1 MSYNLGF
8 RTVLTRINLHIA
20 PMKTESAAN
29 TSATPLRFRKT
40 LSLPGM
46 LQQVRNAFGKI
57 IDTCKGSEYALIDV
71 LMSGLAIFWLKY
83 SALLKFDE
91 NRNEPKIRANLARL
105 FGVEQAPCDTQ
116 LRKRLDEVSPEDM
129 RPAFMRLHHQ
139 LQRQHV
145 LDEYRYLGG
154 ILLSVDGTGQFSST
168 KISCSE
174 CCARRR
180 GDDEQ
185 EYYHQLLGAAIVHPD
200 KAQVFPVFP
209 ETITHQDGERKND
222 CERNAAKRLLPAL
235 RAAFPQ
241 RKFIVLEDSLQA
253 NGPHIK
259 QLKELNFSYIIMA
272 KPADHTAL
280 FREVNR
286 RLMAGETH
294 AFERQDRHGVIRGYR
309 WVNDLALN
317 ASHPHLRV
325 NFLDHWEID
334 KQGRLHQFTFITDIP
349 LTEQNVILVAKA
361 GRARWK
367 VENETFNT
375 LKNLGY
381 HLEHNY
387 GHGEKHLASVFANL
401 MMLMF
406 LIDQIQEGC
415 CALFKAARQRFRSR
429 TSLWGKIRGLFL
441 EFYIENWED
450 LFRSIIF
457 GHKARALQ
465 PDTS

>member
-1 MSYNLGF
+1 
-8 RTVLTRINLHIA
+8 
-20 PMKTESAAN
+20 MKTNARTNSK
-29 TSATPLRFRKT
+29 ATPLRFRKT
-40 LSLPGM
+40 LSIPGM
-46 LQQVRNAFGKI
+46 LKQVRSAFGKI
-57 IDTCKGSEYALIDV
+57 VDTCKGSEYGLIDV

-83 SALLKFDE
+83 PSLLKFDE
-91 NRNEPKIRANLARL
+91 KRTEPKIRANLASL
-105 FGVEQAPCDTQ
+105 FRVKQAPCDTQ
-116 LRKRLDEVSPEDM
+116 MRTRLDEVTPEDL
-129 RPAFMRLHHQ
+129 RPAFVQLHHQ

-145 LDEYRYLGG
+145 LDDYRYLGAL
-154 ILLSVDGTGQFSST
+154 LLSVDGTGQFSST
-168 KISCSE
+168 KIRCPE
-174 CCARRR
+174 CCERK
-180 GDDEQ
+180 Q
-185 EYYHQLLGAAIVHPD
+185 EDGEKAYYHQLLGAAIVHPD

-259 QLKELNFSYIIMA
+259 ELKRLGFSFIIMV
-272 KPADHTAL
+272 KPGDHAAL
-280 FREVNR
+280 FTEVNR
-286 RLMAGETH
+286 RLMAGETQE
-294 AFERQDRHGVIRGYR
+294 FERPDRHGVIRGYR
-309 WVNDLALN
+309 FVNDVALN
-317 ASHPHLRV
+317 ASHPDIRV

-334 KQGRLHQFTFITDIP
+334 KQGQLHQFTFITDIQ
-349 LTEQNVILVAKA
+349 LTDQNVILVAKA

-375 LKNLGY
+375 LKNLGD
-381 HLEHNY
+381 HFEHNY
-387 GHGEKHLASVFANL
+387 GHGKKHLASVFANL

-406 LIDQIQEGC
+406 LIDQIQERC

-429 TSLWGKIRGLFL
+429 TSLWEKIRGLFL
-441 EFYIENWED
+441 EFYIESWED

-457 GHKARALQ
+457 GHKARALR

>member
-1 MSYNLGF
+1 
-8 RTVLTRINLHIA
+8 
-20 PMKTESAAN
+20 MKTN
-29 TSATPLRFRKT
+29 TRSNSKASPLRFRKT
-40 LSLPGM
+40 LSIPGM
-46 LQQVRNAFGKI
+46 LKQVRSAFGKI
-57 IDTCKGSEYALIDV
+57 VDTCKGSEYKLIDV

-83 SALLKFDE
+83 PSLLKFDE
-91 NRNEPKIRANLARL
+91 KRNEPKIRANLASL
-105 FGVEQAPCDTQ
+105 FGVKQAPCDTQ
-116 LRKRLDEVSPEDM
+116 LRTRLDEVTPEDL
-129 RPAFMRLHHQ
+129 RPAFVNLHHQ

-145 LDEYRYLGG
+145 LDDYRYLGG

-168 KISCSE
+168 QIRCPE
-174 CCARRR
+174 CCERTHAN
-180 GDDEQ
+180 GEK

-209 ETITHQDGERKND
+209 ETITHQDGEQKND

-241 RKFIVLEDSLQA
+241 RRFIVLEDSLQA

-259 QLKELNFSYIIMA
+259 QLKKLGFSYIIMV
-272 KPADHTAL
+272 KPGDHAAL
-280 FREVNR
+280 FNGVNR

-294 AFERQDRHGVIRGYR
+294 EFERQDRQGVIWGYR
-309 WVNDLALN
+309 FVNDVALN
-317 ASHPHLRV
+317 ASHPDIRV

-334 KQGRLHQFTFITDIP
+334 KQGKLHQFTFVTDIQ
-349 LTEQNVILVAKA
+349 LTDQNVMLVAKA

-381 HLEHNY
+381 HFEHNY
-387 GHGEKHLASVFANL
+387 GHGKKHLASVFANL

-406 LIDQIQEGC
+406 LIDQIQERC
-415 CALFKAARQRFRSR
+415 CALFQAARQRFRSR
-429 TSLWGKIRGLFL
+429 TSLWEKIRGLFL

-450 LFRSIIF
+450 LFLSIIF
-457 GHKARALQ
+457 GHKARALR

>member
-1 MSYNLGF
+1 
-8 RTVLTRINLHIA
+8 
-20 PMKTESAAN
+20 MKTDTHSNRKAL
-29 TSATPLRFRKT
+29 PLRFRKT
-40 LSLPGM
+40 LSIPGM
-46 LQQVRNAFGKI
+46 LKQVRSVFGKI
-57 IDTCKGSEYALIDV
+57 VDTCKGSEYALLDV

-83 SALLKFDE
+83 PSLLKFDE
-91 NRNEPKIRANLARL
+91 KRNEPKIRANLASL
-105 FGVEQAPCDTQ
+105 FGVKQAPCDTQ
-116 LRKRLDEVSPEDM
+116 MRKRLDEVTPEDM
-129 RPAFMRLHHQ
+129 RPTFVRLHHQ

-168 KISCSE
+168 QIRCPE
-174 CCARRR
+174 CCERKHED
-180 GDDEQ
+180 GEK
-185 EYYHQLLGAAIVHPD
+185 EYYHQLLGAAIIHPD

-235 RAAFPQ
+235 RAVFPQ

-259 QLKELNFSYIIMA
+259 QLKTLGYSYIIMV
-272 KPADHTAL
+272 KPGDHTTL
-280 FREVNR
+280 FNEVNR

-294 AFERQDRHGVIRGYR
+294 EFERQDRRGVTWGYR
-309 WVNDLALN
+309 FVNDLALN
-317 ASHPHLRV
+317 ASHPDIRV

-334 KQGRLHQFTFITDIP
+334 PQGELHQFTFITDIQ
-349 LTEQNVILVAKA
+349 LTEQNVMLVAKA

-381 HLEHNY
+381 HFEHNY
-387 GHGEKHLASVFANL
+387 GHGKKHLASVFANL

-406 LIDQIQEGC
+406 LIDQIQELC
-415 CALFKAARQRFRSR
+415 CSLFKAARKRFRSR
-429 TSLWGKIRGLFL
+429 TSLWEKIRGLFF
-441 EFYIENWED
+441 EFYIDKWED
-450 LFRSIIF
+450 VFLSIIH
-457 GHKARALQ
+457 GHTARSLQ

>member
-1 MSYNLGF
+1 
-8 RTVLTRINLHIA
+8 
-20 PMKTESAAN
+20 MKTHTRSNSKA
-29 TSATPLRFRKT
+29 SPLRFRKT
-40 LSLPGM
+40 LSIPGM
-46 LQQVRNAFGKI
+46 LKQVRSALGKI
-57 IDTCKGSEYALIDV
+57 VDTCQGSEYKLIDV

-83 SALLKFDE
+83 PSLLKFDE
-91 NRNEPKIRANLARL
+91 KRTEPKIRANLASL
-105 FGVEQAPCDTQ
+105 FGVKQAPCDTQ
-116 LRKRLDEVSPEDM
+116 MRTRLDEVTPEAI
-129 RPAFMRLHHQ
+129 RPAFVQLHHQ

-145 LDEYRYLGG
+145 LDDYRYLGG

-168 KISCSE
+168 KICCPE
-174 CCARRR
+174 CCERK
-180 GDDEQ
+180 Q
-185 EYYHQLLGAAIVHPD
+185 EDGEKAYYHQLLGAAIVHPD

-209 ETITHQDGERKND
+209 ETITHQDGARKND

-259 QLKELNFSYIIMA
+259 ELKRLGFGFIIMV
-272 KPADHTAL
+272 KPGDHAAL
-280 FREVNR
+280 FNEVNR
-286 RLMAGETH
+286 RLMAGETQE
-294 AFERQDRHGVIRGYR
+294 FERPDRHGVIRGYR
-309 WVNDLALN
+309 FVNDVALN
-317 ASHPHLRV
+317 ASHPDIRV

-334 KQGRLHQFTFITDIP
+334 KQGQLHQFTFISDIQLTD
-349 LTEQNVILVAKA
+349 QNVILVAKA

-381 HLEHNY
+381 HFEHNY
-387 GHGEKHLASVFANL
+387 GHGKKHLASVFANL

-406 LIDQIQEGC
+406 LIDQIQERC

-429 TSLWGKIRGLFL
+429 TSLWEKIRGLFL
-441 EFYIENWED
+441 EFYIESWED
-450 LFRSIIF
+450 LFLSIVF
-457 GHKARALQ
+457 GHKARALR